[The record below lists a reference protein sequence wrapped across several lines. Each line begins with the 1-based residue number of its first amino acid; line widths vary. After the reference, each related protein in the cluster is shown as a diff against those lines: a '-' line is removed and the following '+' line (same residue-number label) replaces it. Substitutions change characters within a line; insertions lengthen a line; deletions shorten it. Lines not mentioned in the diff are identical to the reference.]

1 MDKYLYL
8 AMNGASQS
16 MLAQTTNA
24 NNLANASTVGFK
36 ATLDH
41 FEAKPVYG
49 PGYADRVYSSEKGAG
64 ADFNQGA
71 IMTTGKDLDMA
82 INGQGFF
89 AVQSDDGTEGYSR
102 RGDFHIDPNGLLLNG
117 ANQIVLGDGG
127 PITIPQFESLV
138 VGRDG
143 TISVRGAGQSASTL
157 VAVDRIKLVNPDTS
171 QLDRGEDGLFR
182 TKDGLPAAADATV
195 SVTAGALEAS
205 NVNTVSSMVRMME
218 YARHYETQIKLMNL
232 ASENDQ
238 ASAQLMKMNG

>member
-1 MDKYLYL
+1 MDKFLYL

-41 FEAKPVYG
+41 FQAKPVYG
-49 PGYADRVYSSEKGAG
+49 PGHADRAYSTNKGAG
-64 ADFNQGA
+64 ADFSQGA
-71 IMTTGKDLDMA
+71 LMTTGRNLDVS
-82 INGQGFF
+82 INGEGWF
-89 AVQSDDGTEGYSR
+89 AVQAKDGNEAYSR
-102 RGDFHIDPNGLLLNG
+102 RGDFHLDPNGLLLNG

-127 PITIPQFESLV
+127 PITIPEFESLLI
-138 VGRDG
+138 GRDG
-143 TISVRGAGQSASTL
+143 TISIRGAGQSASTL
-157 VAVDRIKLVNPDTS
+157 VAVDRIKLVKPDTI

-182 TKDGLPAAADATV
+182 TRDGLPAEADASL
-195 SVTAGALEAS
+195 SVTSGTLEAS
-205 NVNTVSSMVRMME
+205 NVNTISSMVRMME

>member
-16 MLAQTTNA
+16 MLAQSTNA

-49 PGYADRVYSSEKGAG
+49 PGFPDRAYSNDKGAG
-64 ADFNQGA
+64 ADFSQGA
-71 IMTTGKDLDMA
+71 VMTTGNNLDMT
-82 INGQGFF
+82 IDGEGWF
-89 AVQSDDGTEGYSR
+89 AVQTDDGTEAYSR
-102 RGDFHIDPNGLLLNG
+102 RGDFHIDANGLLLNG

-127 PITIPQFESLV
+127 PVTIPQFESLV

-143 TISVRGAGQSASTL
+143 TISIRAAGQSAASL
-157 VAVDRIKLVNPDTS
+157 VAVDRIRLVKPDSS
-171 QLDRGEDGLFR
+171 QLERGTDGLFR
-182 TKDGLPAAADATV
+182 TRDGIPAVADASI
-195 SVTAGALEAS
+195 SVTSGALEAS
-205 NVNTVSSMVRMME
+205 NVNTIDSMVRMME
-218 YARHYETQIKLMNL
+218 YARHYETQVKLMNM

-238 ASAQLMKMNG
+238 ASAQLMRMNG